1 MASVSMRFFHRYNL
15 TFRSLASI
23 STTSSRCTDDISKS
37 RGQKEAPQISDLAL
51 LNPEEVEQRKRLQG
65 YITVDATVSL
75 RSFDATN
82 PTCIF
87 RLIFRQWR
95 ESPRSTWKNA
105 WCAFTSP
112 RRTRCRAAPTTPV
125 TGRWI
130 LKRERDGRTRWWG
143 GARGELARLGVDR
156 LNKNCTS
163 GDPLSNMKIQ
173 FESKEDAIKY
183 CEKNGWDW
191 YVQES
196 SFEKPFKPKSYG
208 VNFSWNKRTRVST
221 K

>member
-1 MASVSMRFFHRYNL
+1 MASIILRSRALQRCPTL
-15 TFRSLASI
+15 KWSLASI

-65 YITVDATVSL
+65 YITVDATTDIS
-75 RSFDATN
+75 
-82 PTCIF
+82 
-87 RLIFRQWR
+87 
-95 ESPRSTWKNA
+95 
-105 WCAFTSP
+105 
-112 RRTRCRAAPTTPV
+112 PV
-125 TGRWI
+125 TGVPEEHVKERLVRIYEPAKNAMQSGTDNTGHWEMDFET
-130 LKRERDGRTRWWG
+130 RERWENPLMGW
-143 GARGELARLGVDR
+143 
-156 LNKNCTS
+156 CSS